1 MSSADAAAA
10 LEAKVNSA
18 QRLWRASSSQMP
30 AAKRDRAARDAKS
43 LPDYL
48 HMGDQERSTSA
59 AEMKGG
65 AV

>member
-1 MSSADAAAA
+1 MLLAVATLLKIVDIVCHIA
-10 LEAKVNSA
+10 VPT
-18 QRLWRASSSQMP
+18 P

-65 AV
+65 AVYG

>member
-1 MSSADAAAA
+1 MKLCVGESTPISPDDACIP
-10 LEAKVNSA
+10 VYDV
-18 QRLWRASSSQMP
+18 QC
-30 AAKRDRAARDAKS
+30 RAARDAKS